1 LWGSR
6 RDWEIQAGDKRRLM
20 RRKEEFRGK
29 KRSLASEMVRFLLC
43 FIFTLITEVKR
54 IAFLSIFFASDD

>member
-20 RRKEEFRGK
+20 SRKEEFRRK
-29 KRSLASEMVRFLLC
+29 K
-43 FIFTLITEVKR
+43 KK
-54 IAFLSIFFASDD
+54 IAGF